1 MLVRENPW
9 KHQKKW
15 GNLDIDTFKLVTK
28 RVEEKDWEGLY
39 NQQADNLTIFQI
51 VVFKRKLMKG
61 NFALVMG
68 KTVGTGLKRAK

>member
-39 NQQADNLTIFQI
+39 NQQADNLTIF
-51 VVFKRKLMKG
+51 
-61 NFALVMG
+61 
-68 KTVGTGLKRAK
+68 